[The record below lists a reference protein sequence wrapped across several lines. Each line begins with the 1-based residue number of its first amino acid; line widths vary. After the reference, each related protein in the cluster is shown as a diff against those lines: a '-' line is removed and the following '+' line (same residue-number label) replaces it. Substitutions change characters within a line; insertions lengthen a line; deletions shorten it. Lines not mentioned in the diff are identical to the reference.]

1 MTTLG
6 GTYTETFSGLRT
18 SLLASEVA
26 NQDVY
31 VPMIDG
37 ESRFFV
43 LSVE

>member
-6 GTYTETFSGLRT
+6 GTYTKTFSGLRT
-18 SLLASEVA
+18 SLLASEVE
-26 NQDVY
+26 NLDVY

-43 LSVE
+43 FSVE